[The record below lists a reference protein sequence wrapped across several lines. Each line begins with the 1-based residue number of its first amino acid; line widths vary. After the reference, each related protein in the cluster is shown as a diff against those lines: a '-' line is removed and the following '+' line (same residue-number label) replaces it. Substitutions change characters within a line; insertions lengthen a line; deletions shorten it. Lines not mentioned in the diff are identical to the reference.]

1 MCIPISP
8 KIATIIASLKGRIS
22 NGRNRLFDPKRMGLG
37 IEDGTITSILCSSSG
52 MSGVRVVRFFPK
64 YVGLFDD
71 DVTTFLDG
79 TVFSDKG
86 NLVALSFYSLL
97 FFRKQRRWFFPFFFP

>member
-8 KIATIIASLKGRIS
+8 KIATIIDSLKGRIS

-71 DVTTFLDG
+71 DVTTSAIIGLSSIFWVRNKEGICCEILG
-79 TVFSDKG
+79 TAILVFSF
-86 NLVALSFYSLL
+86 L
-97 FFRKQRRWFFPFFFP
+97 